1 MSLFSKL
8 VCAAAAAA
16 VAVFSASSPASA
28 KQTCGWYAVAFCSK
42 SEAATT
48 AFINKGWG
56 VLIVTS
62 AFSNFPKGQFCGVS
76 GPQSKASA
84 ERDRRAA
91 LKNGVSK
98 SVTVR
103 RSCADSAVFND
114 D

>member
-1 MSLFSKL
+1 MSLFSNS
-8 VCAAAAAA
+8 VFVAATFAFAALSTAA
-16 VAVFSASSPASA
+16 PANA
-28 KQTCGWYAVAFCSK
+28 KQTCGWYAVAFCSR

-48 AFINKGWG
+48 AFISKGWG
-56 VLIVTS
+56 ILIDTS
-62 AFSNFPKGQFCGVS
+62 AFSNFPKGQYCGVS